1 MGSSKEELEKLIKE
15 LEEIKRGKGISSD
28 NDNAG
33 TRLIVGHHHPSLR
46 FMRKCTRIDSIAKQ
60 RRNSKKRHAFVVK
73 NRRAFTKK
81 HPQQ

>member
-33 TRLIVGHHHPSLR
+33 TRLIVGHSLR
-46 FMRKCTRIDSIAKQ
+46 FKLKCTRIDSIAKQ
-60 RRNSKKRHAFVVK
+60 RRNSKNKCLI
-73 NRRAFTKK
+73 
-81 HPQQ
+81 

>member
-33 TRLIVGHHHPSLR
+33 TRLIVGHSLR
-46 FMRKCTRIDSIAKQ
+46 FKLKCTRIDSIAKQ

-73 NRRAFTKK
+73 NRRAFTKN